1 MFAVLGTVLSL
12 IQLLVYAVLARQGTR
27 SVYFVWGALVVLVV
41 VGLQLSSLEALLLT
55 VLAVDSALFLTLL
68 VISLRRLQE
77 PLVVQVPL
85 AEPTV

>member
-1 MFAVLGTVLSL
+1 M
-12 IQLLVYAVLARQGTR
+12 LARQGTR

-55 VLAVDSALFLTLL
+55 VGAVDAALFATLL